1 MKTKYT
7 IDLFNQQNGVYF
19 LQIKSNEK
27 IITQK
32 VIVQ

>member
-7 IDLFNQQNGVYF
+7 IDLSNQPNGVYF

-27 IITQK
+27 IINKKMIMQ
-32 VIVQ
+32 